1 MNLYLIIFLI
11 LATGAVWEWFRPQY
25 GKYIYWCCWGLA
37 AACLCLRFG
46 QGTDYVTY
54 QAIYETIPAY
64 IDLSQGYICGFY
76 PEIGWRLISAVFKL
90 FHAPFWVF
98 TFALGL
104 ADMLLLHRF
113 LSRYVPLRTAGLFLS
128 YPVLYLV
135 YLVSGL
141 RQGLA
146 ICLFLGIA
154 VPFYIEKKWMR
165 YIVAVLVASSFHRVG
180 YAWLVLPVVD
190 YLPVGAVLA
199 LLGMSIAGGLLLQV
213 GIVEQWLVNLLPVY
227 HIKQFLLEGDVSF
240 FAVGERLVSAAAV
253 LALYFWKTKKSN
265 RLDHTHTLF
274 LKAYLCGIC
283 FYMVLCGSSY
293 YASRYCVIFK
303 VLECAL
309 VVMLTVERDTAAKL
323 GVLFFLGLTMV
334 MGVKNLNAM
343 VSEGYYYREK
353 GITVLSY
360 PYISVFNPELINDY
374 FDYESEMQKIYD
386 NNVGDQELWR
396 IEMQN

>member
-11 LATGAVWEWFRPQY
+11 LAAGAVWEWFRPQY

-54 QAIYETIPAY
+54 HGLYETIPAY

-113 LSRYVPLRTAGLFLS
+113 LNKYVPLRTAGLFLS

-146 ICLFLGIA
+146 ICIFLGIA
-154 VPFYIEKKWMR
+154 VPFYLEKKWGR
-165 YIVAVLVASSFHRVG
+165 YIVSVLIAASFHRVG
-180 YAWLVLPVVD
+180 YAWLVLPVVY
-190 YLPVGAVLA
+190 YLPVYVILV
-199 LLGMSIAGGLLLQV
+199 LLGLSIAGGLVLQV
-213 GIVEQWLVNLLPVY
+213 GAVEQLITNVLPVY
-227 HIKQFLLEGDVSF
+227 HVKQFLLDGEVSL
-240 FAVGERLVSAAAV
+240 FAVGERLVSAAAI
-253 LALYFWKTKKSN
+253 LILYFWKKKKDGQPEQ
-265 RLDHTHTLF
+265 RTTLL
-274 LKAYLCGIC
+274 LKAYLCGTC
-283 FYMVLCGSSY
+283 FYMLMCGSSY

-309 VVMLTVERDTAAKL
+309 AVLLISERDKIAKI
-323 GVLFFLGLTMV
+323 GAVFFLALTLV
-334 MGVKNLNAM
+334 MGIKNLNAM
-343 VSEGYYYREK
+343 VSEGYYYRQN
-353 GITVLSY
+353 GVTLGTY
-360 PYISVFNPELINDY
+360 PYISVFNQEKINDY
-374 FDYESEMQKIYD
+374 YNYEEGMWKIYHD
-386 NNVGDQELWR
+386 NVMDQELWR
-396 IEMQN
+396 IEMQD

>member
-11 LATGAVWEWFRPQY
+11 LTAGAVWEWFRPQH

-54 QAIYETIPAY
+54 HGLYETIPAY

-113 LSRYVPLRTAGLFLS
+113 LNKYVPLRTAGLFLS

-146 ICLFLGIA
+146 ICIFLGIA
-154 VPFYIEKKWMR
+154 VPFYLEKKWVR
-165 YIVAVLVASSFHRVG
+165 YIVSVLIAASFHRVG
-180 YAWLVLPVVD
+180 YAWLVLPVVY
-190 YLPVGAVLA
+190 YLPLYVILA
-199 LLGMSIAGGLLLQV
+199 LFGLSIAGGLILQI
-213 GIVEQWLVNLLPVY
+213 GTVEQLITNVLPMY
-227 HIKQFLLEGDVSF
+227 HVKQFLLDGEVSL
-240 FAVGERLVSAAAV
+240 FAVGERLVSAEAI
-253 LALYFWKTKKSN
+253 LLLYFWKKKKGGQPEQ
-265 RLDHTHTLF
+265 RTTLL
-274 LKAYLCGIC
+274 LKAYLCGTC
-283 FYMVLCGSSY
+283 FYMLMCGSSY

-309 VVMLTVERDTAAKL
+309 VVLLISERDKIAKIGAA
-323 GVLFFLGLTMV
+323 FFLVLTLV
-334 MGVKNLNAM
+334 MGIKNLNAM
-343 VSEGYYYREK
+343 VSEAYYYREN
-353 GITVLSY
+353 GVTVLTY
-360 PYISVFNPELINDY
+360 PYISIFNSDEINSY
-374 FDYESEMQKIYD
+374 FDYQDGMWKIYR
-386 NNVGDQELWR
+386 NNVEDQELWR
-396 IEMQN
+396 IENQN

>member
-11 LATGAVWEWFRPQY
+11 LAAGAVWEWFRPQY

-54 QAIYETIPAY
+54 HGLYETIPVY

-104 ADMLLLHRF
+104 VDMLLLHRF
-113 LSRYVPLRTAGLFLS
+113 LNKYVPLRTAGLFLL

-146 ICLFLGIA
+146 ICIFLGIA
-154 VPFYIEKKWMR
+154 VPFYLEKKWVP
-165 YIVAVLVASSFHRVG
+165 YVVSVLITASFHRVG
-180 YAWLVLPVVD
+180 YAWLVLPVVY
-190 YLPVGAVLA
+190 YLPLYVILV
-199 LLGMSIAGGLLLQV
+199 LLGLSIAGGLVLQI
-213 GIVEQWLVNLLPVY
+213 GAVEQWITGILPMY
-227 HIKQFLLEGDVSF
+227 HIKQFLLDGEVSL
-240 FAVGERLVSAAAV
+240 FAVGERLVSAVAI
-253 LALYFWKTKKSN
+253 LCLYFWKKKKDGQPEQ
-265 RLDHTHTLF
+265 RTTLF
-274 LKAYLCGIC
+274 LKAYLCGTI
-283 FYMVLCGSSY
+283 FYMLLCGSSY

-309 VVMLTVERDTAAKL
+309 VVLMISKRDKMMRL
-323 GVLFFLGLTMV
+323 GAVFFLGLTLV
-334 MGVKNLNAM
+334 MGIKNLSAL
-343 VSEGYYYREK
+343 VSEGIYYQK
-353 GITVLSY
+353 NGVTIWTY
-360 PYISVFNPELINDY
+360 PYISVFNPDKMNDY
-374 FDYESEMQKIYD
+374 FDYPDRMWKIYQ

-396 IEMQN
+396 IENRD

>member
-11 LATGAVWEWFRPQY
+11 LAAGAVWEWFRPQY
-25 GKYIYWCCWGLA
+25 GKYIYWCCWGLV

-54 QAIYETIPAY
+54 HGLYETIPAY

-113 LSRYVPLRTAGLFLS
+113 LNKYVPLRTAGLFLS

-146 ICLFLGIA
+146 ICIFLGIA
-154 VPFYIEKKWMR
+154 VPFYLEKKWVR
-165 YIVAVLVASSFHRVG
+165 YIVSVLIAASFHRVG
-180 YAWLVLPVVD
+180 YAWLVLPVVY
-190 YLPVGAVLA
+190 YLPLYVILA
-199 LLGMSIAGGLLLQV
+199 LFGLSIAGGLILQI
-213 GIVEQWLVNLLPVY
+213 GTVEQLITNVLPMY
-227 HIKQFLLEGDVSF
+227 HVKQFLLDGEVSL
-240 FAVGERLVSAAAV
+240 FAVGERLVSAAAI
-253 LALYFWKTKKSN
+253 LLLYFWKKKKGGQPEQ
-265 RLDHTHTLF
+265 RTTLL
-274 LKAYLCGIC
+274 LKAYLCGTC
-283 FYMVLCGSSY
+283 FYMLMCGSSY

-303 VLECAL
+303 VLECA
-309 VVMLTVERDTAAKL
+309 VVVLMISERDKIAKIGAA
-323 GVLFFLGLTMV
+323 FFLGLTLV
-334 MGVKNLNAM
+334 MGIKNLNAM
-343 VSEGYYYREK
+343 VSEGYYYQQN
-353 GITVLSY
+353 GVTLWTY
-360 PYISVFNPELINDY
+360 PYISVFNQEKINDY
-374 FDYESEMQKIYD
+374 YNYEEGMWKIYHD
-386 NNVGDQELWR
+386 NVMDQELWR
-396 IEMQN
+396 IEMQD